1 MSVGE
6 ARFGRAGAHAALAG
20 AYGYDV
26 TTDPDW
32 PLLREARE
40 LKMVVAAVPLLASS
54 PGVAEEFRRRLHS
67 IQQRDHS
74 TRWTPFAALQGT

>member
-1 MSVGE
+1 M
-6 ARFGRAGAHAALAG
+6 GAHRALAA

-40 LKMVVAAVPLLASS
+40 LKLVAAAVPLLASA
-54 PGVAEEFRRRLHS
+54 PGVAEEFVLRLRS
-67 IQQRDHS
+67 IARGDRQA
-74 TRWTPFAALQGT
+74 RWMPFAELPH

>member
-1 MSVGE
+1 MGE
-6 ARFGRAGAHAALAG
+6 ARFGRAGTHAALAT

-40 LKMVVAAVPLLASS
+40 LKMIAAAVPLLRSS
-54 PGVAEEFRRRLHS
+54 PGVAAEFTTRLRS
-67 IQQRDHS
+67 IAAGDADA
-74 TRWTPFAALQGT
+74 RWTPFAQLRI